1 MCEQCLVG
9 YLITLKRSSST
20 LPTRS
25 WHFQTHPSIK
35 IWRSKQ
41 LHLFSAAGLH
51 LSMSTDHKIMDCKLS
66 AKSLSRNVD
75 KYSITKDQYINVNL
89 INIYFSYFIF
99 LHFRRKIHREQDRH
113 DLLTIKQKHQ
123 CPKYKDIIA
132 TNHVCHGNSLL
143 KLYRCFAFSSF
154 LTATMYKRTRGA
166 AT

>member
-1 MCEQCLVG
+1 MTVLKFLLKYLKTYLAFTGANNPFKTRVPLSTVDHSNIVIILLLKEILWQPGVCEQCLMG

-20 LPTRS
+20 LPTCS

-75 KYSITKDQYINVNL
+75 RTSTSIPLWKT
-89 INIYFSYFIF
+89 NI
-99 LHFRRKIHREQDRH
+99 
-113 DLLTIKQKHQ
+113 
-123 CPKYKDIIA
+123 
-132 TNHVCHGNSLL
+132 
-143 KLYRCFAFSSF
+143 
-154 LTATMYKRTRGA
+154 
-166 AT
+166 